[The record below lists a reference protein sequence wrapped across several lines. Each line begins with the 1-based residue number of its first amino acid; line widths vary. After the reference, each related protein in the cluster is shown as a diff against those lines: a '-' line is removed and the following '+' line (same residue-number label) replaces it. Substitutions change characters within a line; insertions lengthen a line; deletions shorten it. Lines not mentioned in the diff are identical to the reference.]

1 MKSIMKR
8 KKQGKTDYAARINL
22 LKSKDP
28 RLVVRKSNRFIIAQI
43 VESKEAQD
51 KTICYINS
59 KELSKE
65 GWTFSFKN
73 VPAAYLTGIM
83 IAEKA
88 KAKGI
93 KKAILDISRYTSS
106 KASKL
111 YAVAKGAIDNGL
123 EINCDEKILPNKDRL
138 YGEHTKNADKI
149 KKIIEKVIKQ

>member
-1 MKSIMKR
+1 MKSILKR
-8 KKQGKTDYAARINL
+8 KKQGKTDYATRMNL
-22 LKSKDP
+22 LKSKTP
-28 RLVVRKSNRFIIAQI
+28 RLVIRKSNRFIIAQI

-51 KTICYINS
+51 KTISYANS

-73 VPAAYLTGIM
+73 VPAAYLTGIL

-88 KAKGI
+88 KSKGI
-93 KKAILDISRYTSS
+93 KKAILDLSRYTSS

-123 EINCDEKILPNKDRL
+123 EINCDEKVFPSQNRI
-138 YGEHTKNADKI
+138 YGEHTKNSEKI
-149 KKIIEKVIKQ
+149 KKIIEKLTK